1 MLNLTTVS
9 VSYRDDTFEGL
20 LDPGSVE
27 DIIGGIDRLNAQN
40 DLSQSDAWR
49 WIINSIES
57 NDHLSDEVK
66 SSIANTL
73 LWLACRGDGGE
84 QVTEHAKA
92 GGVTIHYEITES
104 RASWEFRLAVYPTDP
119 PTTITLH

>member
-20 LDPGSVE
+20 LDPGSIE

-57 NDHLSDEVK
+57 NDHLSDEIK
-66 SSIANTL
+66 SAIANTL
-73 LWLACRGDGGE
+73 LWLACCGDVGE
-84 QVTEHAKA
+84 QVIEQAKA
-92 GGVTIHYEITES
+92 GGVTIHFEITES

>member
-9 VSYRDDTFEGL
+9 VSYRDETFEGL
-20 LDPGSVE
+20 LDPWSVE
-27 DIIGGIDRLNAQN
+27 DIVGGIDRLNAQS

-66 SSIANTL
+66 STVANTL
-73 LWLACRGDGGE
+73 LWLACRSDGGE

-92 GGVTIHYEITES
+92 GGVTIHYEITEG
-104 RASWEFRLAVYPTDP
+104 RANWEFRLAVYPTDRA
-119 PTTITLH
+119 TTITLH

>member
-66 SSIANTL
+66 STVANTL
-73 LWLACRGDGGE
+73 LWLACSGDGGE
-84 QVTEHAKA
+84 QVIEQAKA
-92 GGVTIHYEITES
+92 GGVTIHFEITEG
-104 RASWEFRLAVYPTDP
+104 RASWEFRLAVYPTDR